1 VSARLVLLISYV
13 ISAASSAV
21 GGVLLA
27 ALQGLASP
35 SFSYWIQSGEFVFIA
50 ILGGAAYPVGAFV
63 GAFIFEGVRIYA
75 SAFANDI
82 WELILGLVI
91 VVIIL
96 LAPRGVVGLAVQ
108 MAAKSKGVSQ
118 SDTTG
123 LVAPAA
129 GDSRR

>member
-1 VSARLVLLISYV
+1 VLLISYV
-13 ISAASSAV
+13 ISAASSAA

-96 LAPRGVVGLAVQ
+96 SAPRGVVGLAVQ
-108 MAAKSKGVSQ
+108 MATKSKGVSQ

-123 LVAPAA
+123 LVGGVAPA
-129 GDSRR
+129 GDSRQ